1 MIKLIIGSI
10 LLFLGVIAAGIG
22 CLGIGKFKFIMNR
35 MHAAA
40 LVDALALSLIVFG
53 LIIISWDLN
62 YLFKLLL
69 LLVFQWLGSPIASH
83 MVMRLE
89 NETDKDVSKH
99 LRKETHR

>member
-10 LLFLGVIAAGIG
+10 LLFLGLIAAGIG
-22 CLGIGKFKFIMNR
+22 CFGIFKFKFIMNR

-40 LVDALALSLIVFG
+40 LVDALALSFIVFG
-53 LIIISWDLN
+53 LIILSWDLN

-69 LLVFQWLGSPIASH
+69 ILVFQWVGSPIASH

-89 NETDKDVSKH
+89 NETDKEVKNY